1 LPKRYFPNRNDS
13 LIFDQIDY
21 TFALNMSLIPLWNV
35 LIRMNSL
42 IALVASIIV
51 IADILFTGLKIMMKV
66 N

>member
-1 LPKRYFPNRNDS
+1 MPKRYFPNRNDS

-42 IALVASIIV
+42 FALVASIIV

>member
-1 LPKRYFPNRNDS
+1 MPKRYFPNRNDS